1 MGRINDQLGANIAQY
16 RTKMSITQR
25 QLADRITAASGMDVS
40 TAMVSSWERGAA
52 QIPAEMIHYITSALC
67 CTSYD
72 LYPHSSTYTERDV
85 QIMERFHSLS

>member
-1 MGRINDQLGANIAQY
+1 MGRINDQLGANIAQQ
-16 RTKMSITQR
+16 RINIDITQR

-40 TAMVSSWERGAA
+40 PAMVSSWERGAA

-72 LYPHSSTYTERDV
+72 LYPHSSTYSERDV